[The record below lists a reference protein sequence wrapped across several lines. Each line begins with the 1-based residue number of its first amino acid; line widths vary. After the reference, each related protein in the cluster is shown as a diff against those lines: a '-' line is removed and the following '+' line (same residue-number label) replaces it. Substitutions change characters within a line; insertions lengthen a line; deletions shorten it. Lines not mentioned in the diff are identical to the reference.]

1 MRTATGE
8 YPWMLSQHL
17 ARKAGDRNPVV
28 FILQSLQ
35 IFDNCA
41 PNQSFGCFTWPARL
55 ASNTEHSSYGISD
68 GRLVASGK
76 DHGGCAVVWNVC
88 TSGVFY
94 AASVPLD

>member
-68 GRLVASGK
+68 GRLVARSEERRVGK
-76 DHGGCAVVWNVC
+76 GGRWRRGRDGEKNNREE
-88 TSGVFY
+88 
-94 AASVPLD
+94 